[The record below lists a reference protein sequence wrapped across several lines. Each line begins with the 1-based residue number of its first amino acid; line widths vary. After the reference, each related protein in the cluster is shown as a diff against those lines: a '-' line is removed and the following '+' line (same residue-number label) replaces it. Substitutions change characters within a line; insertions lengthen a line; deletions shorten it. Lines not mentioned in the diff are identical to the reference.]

1 MQVNG
6 QTLPIE
12 ICLLQKLAHVDSV
25 VQLIDY
31 FEKPDSFIVVMDRPD
46 PCKDLFDYI
55 TEKGVLDESEARD
68 FLCQVLKTLVE
79 VHKAGVIHRDI
90 KDENLLV
97 EMDTMRIK
105 LIDFGS
111 GTLYKETLYTE
122 FEGAV
127 DYFDIFVI
135 IMIIRWTALFVFVYF
150 FFAIQRSLF
159 KSICFI
165 VNQTNVYNI
174 VINNVLT

>member
-1 MQVNG
+1 M
-6 QTLPIE
+6 PIE
-12 ICLLQKLAHVDSV
+12 ICLLQRLSHLDSV

-68 FLCQVLKTLVE
+68 ILSQVLKTLVE

-97 EMDTMRIK
+97 ELDTKCVK

-111 GTLYKETLYTE
+111 GTFYKDTLYTE
-122 FEGAV
+122 FEGEKL
-127 DYFDIFVI
+127 I
-135 IMIIRWTALFVFVYF
+135 TL
-150 FFAIQRSLF
+150 
-159 KSICFI
+159 
-165 VNQTNVYNI
+165 
-174 VINNVLT
+174 VLLS